1 MTERPA
7 DDVEVPETPGVSVD
21 GPDINPMPTGAVT
34 EGGGISAFGGHSDTA
49 AFGGGTRA
57 YDAWNYRDDVGYDN
71 RDLAGY
77 RVDASDGHI
86 GKVHRSSHDLN
97 DGYLVVDTGPWIFG
111 KKIVVPAG
119 SVNHIDHNESVVY
132 LDRSKDQIKA
142 GPDVDPETFDAT
154 GRDHVSDYYGR
165 SYQPPSI
172 R

>member
-1 MTERPA
+1 MTEHPA

-21 GPDINPMPTGAVT
+21 GPDIVPMPTGAVT
-34 EGGGISAFGGHSDTA
+34 EGGGINAVTTGPKS
-49 AFGGGTRA
+49 
-57 YDAWNYRDDVGYDN
+57 YDAWNYRDEVGNDH

-77 RVDASDGHI
+77 RVDANDGHI

-119 SVNHIDHNESVVY
+119 SVNHIDHAEGVVY

-142 GPDVDPETFDAT
+142 GPDVDSEYFDQT
-154 GRDHVSDYYGR
+154 GHDHVSDYYGR
-165 SYQPPSI
+165 TYLPPSI